1 MTKAKKDSR
10 LLLIDSLSEL
20 QKTHK
25 AIVDKYSIAT
35 RARLTDLLNSLRGK
49 TPEEGRP
56 VAMKPAKAKEMLEE
70 IRELK
75 LKPEKGRGKDLY
87 RIEKLLTELE
97 DIYLGK

>member
-1 MTKAKKDSR
+1 MAKTKKDER

-25 AIVDKYSIAT
+25 AIVDKYSVAT
-35 RARLTDLLNSLRGK
+35 RARLSDLLDSLRGRN
-49 TPEEGRP
+49 PEEGRP
-56 VAMKPAKAKEMLEE
+56 VTMKPAKAKEMLDE
-70 IRELK
+70 IREVR

-97 DIYLGK
+97 EIYLGK